1 MSSSSSLAAARR
13 RRAGGAGSNP
23 KPTRPT
29 PPSGPNNQQQIRVPP
44 NAQVNQSPQVPPFI
58 MLKQHEAKLNVI
70 QEAIHRIQEN
80 NGVNNPNPTL
90 SSSSDK
96 FDINELTELLMTQL
110 EDKLDL
116 KAFYE
121 NDQKLASEIESLH
134 TMVESQQS
142 IINSLNTT
150 LHFIIQNLN
159 LTHPSDSDANSMII
173 DNFTEKPE
181 ELSSENEENV
191 GDESVD
197 YLPTFTTH
205 STNIEQEKSVV
216 INEDINEI
224 KEFTNDDDDD
234 GSNFTPLNSD
244 EPKTLDGNGLFI
256 EPVD

>member
-1 MSSSSSLAAARR
+1 
-13 RRAGGAGSNP
+13 
-23 KPTRPT
+23 
-29 PPSGPNNQQQIRVPP
+29 
-44 NAQVNQSPQVPPFI
+44 

>member
-23 KPTRPT
+23 TPTRPT

-173 DNFTEKPE
+173 DNFTEKTE
-181 ELSSENEENV
+181 ELSSENEENI

>member
-23 KPTRPT
+23 TPTRPT

>member
-23 KPTRPT
+23 TPTRPT

-80 NGVNNPNPTL
+80 NGVNNPNPNL

-173 DNFTEKPE
+173 DNFTEKTE

>member
-23 KPTRPT
+23 TPTRPT

-110 EDKLDL
+110 EEKLDL

-134 TMVESQQS
+134 NMVESQQS

-159 LTHPSDSDANSMII
+159 LTQPSDSDANSMII
-173 DNFTEKPE
+173 DNFAEKTE
-181 ELSSENEENV
+181 ELSSENEENN

-197 YLPTFTTH
+197 YLPTFTTRP
-205 STNIEQEKSVV
+205 NITEQEKSVV
-216 INEDINEI
+216 INEDNNEI
-224 KEFTNDDDDD
+224 KEFNNEDDDD

-244 EPKTLDGNGLFI
+244 EPQAFDGNGLLI